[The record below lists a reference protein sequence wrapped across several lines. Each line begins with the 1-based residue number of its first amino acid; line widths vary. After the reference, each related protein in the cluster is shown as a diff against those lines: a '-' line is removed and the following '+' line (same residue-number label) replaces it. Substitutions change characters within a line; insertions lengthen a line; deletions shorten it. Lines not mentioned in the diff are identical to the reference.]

1 LTAAA
6 EERAAEYEEEIEQLR
21 ASLENAIGRAE
32 RAEQTRGGGGGRGG
46 ASPGGAAS
54 SAELE
59 QLSTKLIE
67 AKMAEAQNAFERDEA
82 RADAKRLREELS
94 RVGGGTR
101 KLGQHATK
109 LEVRSP

>member
-1 LTAAA
+1 
-6 EERAAEYEEEIEQLR
+6 
-21 ASLENAIGRAE
+21 
-32 RAEQTRGGGGGRGG
+32 
-46 ASPGGAAS
+46 
-54 SAELE
+54 
-59 QLSTKLIE
+59 
-67 AKMAEAQNAFERDEA
+67 MAEAQNAFERDEA